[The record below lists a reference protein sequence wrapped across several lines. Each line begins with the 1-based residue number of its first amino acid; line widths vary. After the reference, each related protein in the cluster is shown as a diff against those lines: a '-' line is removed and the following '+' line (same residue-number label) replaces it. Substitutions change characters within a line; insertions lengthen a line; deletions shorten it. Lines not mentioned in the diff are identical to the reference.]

1 MQNAKQRC
9 LGAEGSLIGADPSGM
24 VGRANTFEGVRLRT
38 IGNIVGGK
46 APAARNILAGNGRAS
61 VRDEAR

>member
-1 MQNAKQRC
+1 
-9 LGAEGSLIGADPSGM
+9 M

>member
-1 MQNAKQRC
+1 MQSSAV
-9 LGAEGSLIGADPSGM
+9 LGQKEALSVPTSGM